1 MHNVYYLL
9 HFAKLL
15 LYNSFIRKFNQIRSD
30 TMGKL
35 LNSKFETYLMD
46 QEFDFYEEEEKNE
59 EQMEKVH
66 YEEYPEGFFT
76 SL

>member
-1 MHNVYYLL
+1 
-9 HFAKLL
+9 
-15 LYNSFIRKFNQIRSD
+15 
-30 TMGKL
+30 MGKL

-46 QEFDFYEEEEKNE
+46 QELEFDEAEEKNE
-59 EQMEKVH
+59 ERMVKVE

>member
-1 MHNVYYLL
+1 
-9 HFAKLL
+9 
-15 LYNSFIRKFNQIRSD
+15 
-30 TMGKL
+30 MGKL
-35 LNSKFETYLMD
+35 FNSKFETYLMD

-59 EQMEKVH
+59 ELMEKVH

>member
-1 MHNVYYLL
+1 
-9 HFAKLL
+9 
-15 LYNSFIRKFNQIRSD
+15 
-30 TMGKL
+30 MGKL

-46 QEFDFYEEEEKNE
+46 QEFESQQEEDKNE
-59 EQMEKVH
+59 EQMVNIQ

>member
-1 MHNVYYLL
+1 
-9 HFAKLL
+9 
-15 LYNSFIRKFNQIRSD
+15 
-30 TMGKL
+30 MGKL

-46 QEFDFYEEEEKNE
+46 QEYDLMEEEEKNE
-59 EQMEKVH
+59 EPLAMVQ

>member
-1 MHNVYYLL
+1 M
-9 HFAKLL
+9 K
-15 LYNSFIRKFNQIRSD
+15 KF
-30 TMGKL
+30 

-46 QEFDFYEEEEKNE
+46 QELELTMEEEKNE
-59 EQMEKVH
+59 EQTTLVY

>member
-1 MHNVYYLL
+1 
-9 HFAKLL
+9 
-15 LYNSFIRKFNQIRSD
+15 
-30 TMGKL
+30 MGKL

-46 QEFDFYEEEEKNE
+46 QEFESHQEEEKNE
-59 EQMEKVH
+59 EQMANIQ

>member
-1 MHNVYYLL
+1 MKKY
-9 HFAKLL
+9 
-15 LYNSFIRKFNQIRSD
+15 
-30 TMGKL
+30 

-46 QEFDFYEEEEKNE
+46 QELELKIDEEKFE
-59 EQMEKVH
+59 EQITPMH

>member
-1 MHNVYYLL
+1 M
-9 HFAKLL
+9 K
-15 LYNSFIRKFNQIRSD
+15 
-30 TMGKL
+30 KL

-46 QEFDFYEEEEKNE
+46 QEMELTMEEENNE
-59 EQMEKVH
+59 ELITMVH

>member
-1 MHNVYYLL
+1 
-9 HFAKLL
+9 
-15 LYNSFIRKFNQIRSD
+15 
-30 TMGKL
+30 MGKL

-46 QEFDFYEEEEKNE
+46 QEFETHQEEDKNE
-59 EQMEKVH
+59 EQMVNIQ

>member
-1 MHNVYYLL
+1 
-9 HFAKLL
+9 
-15 LYNSFIRKFNQIRSD
+15 
-30 TMGKL
+30 MGKL

-46 QEFDFYEEEEKNE
+46 QEFDFQDEEEKQE
-59 EQMEKVH
+59 EQTAKVH

>member
-1 MHNVYYLL
+1 ME
-9 HFAKLL
+9 
-15 LYNSFIRKFNQIRSD
+15 
-30 TMGKL
+30 KL

-46 QEFDFYEEEEKNE
+46 QELELSMEEGKCE
-59 EQMEKVH
+59 EQITMVH